1 LGNALPLDG
10 KLGRFS
16 LESVEIEW
24 EAVVTGPLP
33 PTFLEPLSGC
43 SKDTPNDWSPQ
54 VLSANSGNFRRPAGV
69 PSIESGSHNKA
80 PQQRIKKEYI
90 MGGELIGLVAVI
102 LGMGIPLGALYTYY
116 RVRKLRSEERLA
128 AIARGVDIPMEPE
141 LNHAARSRRAGIL
154 LVSGA
159 LGYIF
164 TFGLIA
170 QIQANRDV
178 WTAAALGIIPLAVGI
193 GYFLDWTMIRRDARA

>member
-1 LGNALPLDG
+1 
-10 KLGRFS
+10 
-16 LESVEIEW
+16 
-24 EAVVTGPLP
+24 
-33 PTFLEPLSGC
+33 
-43 SKDTPNDWSPQ
+43 
-54 VLSANSGNFRRPAGV
+54 
-69 PSIESGSHNKA
+69 
-80 PQQRIKKEYI
+80 

-102 LGMGIPLGALYTYY
+102 LGMGVPLGALFTYY

-141 LNHAARSRRAGIL
+141 LNHVARSRRAGIL

-170 QIQANRDV
+170 QIQADRDV
-178 WTAAALGIIPLAVGI
+178 WTAAVLGIIPLAVGI
-193 GYFLDWTMIRRDARA
+193 GYFVDWSMIRRDARA

>member
-1 LGNALPLDG
+1 
-10 KLGRFS
+10 
-16 LESVEIEW
+16 
-24 EAVVTGPLP
+24 
-33 PTFLEPLSGC
+33 
-43 SKDTPNDWSPQ
+43 
-54 VLSANSGNFRRPAGV
+54 
-69 PSIESGSHNKA
+69 
-80 PQQRIKKEYI
+80 
-90 MGGELIGLVAVI
+90 MGGDLIGLVAVI
-102 LGMGIPLGALYTYY
+102 LGMGSPLGALYTYY

-141 LNHAARSRRAGIL
+141 LNQAGRSRRMGIL

-159 LGYIF
+159 IGYIV

-193 GYFLDWTMIRRDARA
+193 GYFVDWKLIHHDARA